1 MPRINGKIYYNN
13 LTGEVLLVTHQNEG
27 PWLRETTFAE
37 DVATYP
43 QLKGLSGDV
52 ISVIRLAWDQ
62 YKQDLA
68 VSRPVKV
75 EDGKLTWVPF
85 DTPEA
90 VPTDKAFS
98 ERMEELEAE
107 NKTLRLQNTALSDR
121 ADFIDD
127 TLQDLI
133 LALFE

>member
-13 LTGEVLLVTHQNEG
+13 LTGEVLLVTHQNDG

-62 YKQDLA
+62 YKQDLT

-75 EDGKLTWVPF
+75 EGGKIMWVPF

-90 VPTDKAFS
+90 APTDKAFS
-98 ERMEELEAE
+98 ERLAELEHE
-107 NKTLRLQNTALSDR
+107 NKRLRLQNEAHTTQYQFLEDVV
-121 ADFIDD
+121 
-127 TLQDLI
+127 TELI
-133 LALFE
+133 LTSLP